1 MRMGFVQMRANDGF
15 IPSGQKSA
23 DKFTA
28 DLMRLLRR
36 HLSGPEG
43 LDDMVTLHPVL
54 VLAPAPFGRVHF
66 RAGRGKAAVECVRE
80 QDAFCF
86 GGIQCIACRCFQRGL
101 FSVERIAH
109 TTVKAGADRKYF
121 CVCHSQTLP
130 YKRKRLAAQPLQFL
144 HLCGGNA
151 FNRVGKARDLVDVVC
166 DPGYLTDEPE
176 LFFRWPRLYF
186 HTHDEI
192 ADDFAFS
199 QPTLLTYFFE
209 M

>member
-1 MRMGFVQMRANDGF
+1 MPLTRSDYYSGTVVILVTQSLPYSSRKHSNLGNFPFSNRA
-15 IPSGQKSA
+15 KS
-23 DKFTA
+23 
-28 DLMRLLRR
+28 
-36 HLSGPEG
+36 
-43 LDDMVTLHPVL
+43 
-54 VLAPAPFGRVHF
+54 RVH
-66 RAGRGKAAVECVRE
+66 
-80 QDAFCF
+80 
-86 GGIQCIACRCFQRGL
+86 CRIRFLFFYVGTSGL
-101 FSVERIAH
+101 H
-109 TTVKAGADRKYF
+109 KYRF
-121 CVCHSQTLP
+121 YPHSYTLL

-151 FNRVGKARDLVDVVC
+151 FDRVGKARDLVDVVC

-186 HTHDEI
+186 HAHDEI